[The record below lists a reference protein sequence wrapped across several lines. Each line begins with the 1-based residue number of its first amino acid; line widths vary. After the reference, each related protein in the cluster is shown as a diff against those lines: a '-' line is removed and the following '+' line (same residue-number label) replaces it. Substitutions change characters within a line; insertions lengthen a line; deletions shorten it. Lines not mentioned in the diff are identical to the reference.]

1 MPKMTPYTPRSQM
14 SLELL
19 EAISDPS
26 RMTAQDLARQE
37 EQARVEEFGG
47 IRMPT
52 RDEDMVEGFRKATG
66 LALNSAE
73 QSKLDRAMLAGQWA
87 TDLANPGAA
96 LGGKAMMPAFKEAMG
111 VGVMPLV
118 TKFRHL
124 FRGGK
129 SAEAEKKLLDV
140 TKSAKERFDPK
151 EFAIAK
157 GLEPPAQGLID
168 VHGLGIHG
176 SPESWM
182 ATGFMDWGQNP
193 VGGVVSQFRMSG
205 GRSVRVPAP
214 KDTGNWAGVIN
225 DYEQIGRYV
234 ANSLF
239 EDKHVFRDWMR
250 SNSTIRATHLDEVN
264 SIWKRLSPSTPKK
277 DRGGYISM
285 HAQGELLP
293 KGYLSERLAEIDKE
307 IAKAKK
313 IDYFSPERRS
323 KALLKLQL
331 KRDSTKEVWKRRYVE
346 DFGAYVF
353 KSKLADSYG
362 RNLVDSD
369 FLVTRFHENMKKK
382 GISSL
387 KYRNTSPTETGHKRG
402 FGGESHP
409 DMPQLPDPT
418 AVMVLDVDKM
428 RPSYGGRV
436 TSDIPARSGPTR
448 LRERPSKP
456 IIDIPDLPDQPPGGF
471 D

>member
-1 MPKMTPYTPRSQM
+1 MAELTPYKPGRSQM
-14 SLELL
+14 GIDLL
-19 EAISDPS
+19 KAINEPS
-26 RMTAQDLARQE
+26 FTAQDLARQE
-37 EQARVEEFGG
+37 EQERVEKFGG

-52 RDEDMVEGFRKATG
+52 QMENVFKGIEKTTG
-66 LALNSAE
+66 YRPYSAE
-73 QSKLDRAMLAGQWA
+73 QSPLDRAMLAGQWA
-87 TDLANPGAA
+87 TDVVNPGAA

-118 TKFRHL
+118 TKFRQL

-140 TKSAKERFDPK
+140 KKSAKERFDPK
-151 EFAIAK
+151 EFARAK
-157 GLEPPAQGLID
+157 GIEPPDQGVVD

-182 ATGFMDWGQNP
+182 ATGFMDWSQNP

-239 EDKHVFRDWMR
+239 EDKVVFKNWMQTNAR
-250 SNSTIRATHLDEVN
+250 SPRMYTGRKGQTELNSLWN
-264 SIWKRLSPSTPKK
+264 RLSPSTPKK
-277 DRGGYISM
+277 DRGGYLSNNIGDP
-285 HAQGELLP
+285 QGTLLP
-293 KGYLSERLAEIDKE
+293 KSALSDRLAEIDKR
-307 IAKAKK
+307 IAGSTNKK
-313 IDYFSPERRS
+313 EVKRLR
-323 KALLKLQL
+323 LLK
-331 KRDSTKEVWKRRYVE
+331 DSTKYLYKKRYVE
-346 DFGAYVF
+346 DFGAYLF
-353 KSKLADSYG
+353 KSRLADSHG
-362 RNLVDSD
+362 RNLVNSD
-369 FLVTRFHENMKKK
+369 FLVNRFHENMKKK

-387 KYRNTSPTETGHKRG
+387 KYRNTSPTETGHRRG

-418 AVMVLDVDKM
+418 AVMVLDVNKM

-436 TSDIPARSGPTR
+436 TSDIPARAG
-448 LRERPSKP
+448 EKP
-456 IIDIPDLPDQPPGGF
+456 PITIQPNEF
-471 D
+471 DEALKSVGLD